1 LNTSSNDAENA
12 SSPQS
17 LPIRLW
23 QWTQDVKHD
32 DLNVVRR
39 GKQFSKLCVGL
50 FVQVTL
56 IFILQLFIPTEGTGI
71 ALYLVLIALA
81 LLYVFSIV
89 LTRAGKVSLAGVLCS
104 VAVLFLLGGSVLTD
118 NMPRRAEWFYVI
130 SIFMGGVAV
139 RPALVLLLYAV
150 ASMTM
155 VAGPIFFDLPLDED
169 FRSKMILLFVLTLVV
184 YLQGKWTDAAFQKA
198 EEARKQAADAE
209 AQMGIALEQAKKLKQ
224 EAIEAR
230 DVAIKAKQEALIAK
244 EEAEQAN
251 ATKSQF
257 LATMSHELRTPLN
270 AIIGYADIIY
280 EDLEYEELENLDRD
294 TILNDAGRIRQSGRL
309 LLELINDVL
318 DLSKVEAGK
327 IELFRESIELD
338 HMCDALDG
346 TMQSLIKPTGNVFE
360 IINESNHTRLY
371 TDRTRLRQILLNLL
385 SNAAKFTHQGTI
397 TLRINDRPGDLICFE
412 VEDEGI
418 GMSHEQLE
426 RIFEAFVQ
434 ADSTTTREYGGT
446 GLGLALSKNFATLL
460 GGTLEAE
467 SKRGEGSVFRLTI
480 PVGVL
485 EETQDDAQSSGSSH
499 ILLVDDD
506 QVLLEYFERAMQR
519 TGYRVTT
526 ASDGQQALDLLRQDD
541 LDIDAV
547 LLDLKMP
554 GLSGWEV
561 LAEIKS
567 DASLAEIPVII
578 ISGDD
583 EHMRAMSLGVSDYLI
598 KPIERDALLRA
609 LRQSLLDSARGKENA
624 KVLVV
629 DDEHDNRALIQRLLK
644 NQNFILDFA
653 MDGLEAIDVLE
664 ESERL
669 PDVVLLDLMMPKM
682 DGFEVIERLQQHEEW
697 SKIPVIIVTAKDLDE
712 AERSFLEARAE
723 EVLTRS
729 GLTRQ
734 QLLDR
739 MVHVLS

>member
-1 LNTSSNDAENA
+1 MNTSSNDAENA
-12 SSPQS
+12 RSTQF

-23 QWTQDVKHD
+23 HWSQEIQSD
-32 DLNVVRR
+32 DLNIVRR
-39 GKQFSKLCVGL
+39 GQQFNKLSIGL
-50 FVQVTL
+50 LVQVTL
-56 IFILQLFIPTEGTGI
+56 IFILQLIIPSEGTGI
-71 ALYLVLIALA
+71 ELYLMLIGLG
-81 LLYVFSIV
+81 LVYIV
-89 LTRAGKVSLAGVLCS
+89 SVILTRAGKVSFAGVMCS
-104 VAVLFLLGGSVLTD
+104 VAVLALLGGSVLTD
-118 NMPRRAEWFYVI
+118 NVPRRAEWFYI
-130 SIFMGGVAV
+130 LSIFLGGVAV
-139 RPALVLLLYAV
+139 RPALVLLLYLF
-150 ASMTM
+150 ASATM
-155 VAGPIFFDLPLDED
+155 IAGPLLYEMPLDED
-169 FRSKMILLFVLTLVV
+169 FRAKMILLFVLTLVV
-184 YLQGKWTDAAFQKA
+184 YLQGKWTDNSFEKA
-198 EEARKQAADAE
+198 EDARKQAAEAE
-209 AQMGIALEQAKKLKQ
+209 AQVRIALEQAKQLKQ
-224 EAIEAR
+224 EAIDAR
-230 DVAIKAKQEALIAK
+230 DTAIKAKQEALIAK

-270 AIIGYADIIY
+270 AIIGYADIIC
-280 EDLEYEELENLDRD
+280 EDLEYEELENLDRK

-327 IELFRESIELD
+327 IELFKESIELE

-346 TMQSLIKPTGNVFE
+346 TMQSLIKTTGNVFE
-360 IINESNHTRLY
+360 IINESKHAKLY

-385 SNAAKFTHQGTI
+385 SNAAKFTHGGTI
-397 TLRINDRPGDLICFE
+397 TLRIKDRPGELICFE

-418 GMSHEQLE
+418 GMSHDQLD
-426 RIFEAFVQ
+426 RVFEAFVQ

-460 GGTLEAE
+460 GGTLEAD
-467 SKRGEGSVFRLTI
+467 STRGKGSTFRLTI

-485 EETQDDAQSSGSSH
+485 EDLAPDEKGSSNSH

-526 ASDGQQALDLLRQDD
+526 AADGARALELLRQED

-567 DASLAEIPVII
+567 DASLALIPVII
-578 ISGDD
+578 ISGED

-609 LRQSLLDSARGKENA
+609 LRHSLLDSARGKETA

-644 NQNFILDFA
+644 NQKFVLDFA

-664 ESERL
+664 ENERL
-669 PDVVLLDLMMPKM
+669 PDVILLDLMMPKM

-697 SKIPVIIVTAKDLDE
+697 SQIPVIIVTAKDLDE
-712 AERSFLEARAE
+712 AERSFLDARAE